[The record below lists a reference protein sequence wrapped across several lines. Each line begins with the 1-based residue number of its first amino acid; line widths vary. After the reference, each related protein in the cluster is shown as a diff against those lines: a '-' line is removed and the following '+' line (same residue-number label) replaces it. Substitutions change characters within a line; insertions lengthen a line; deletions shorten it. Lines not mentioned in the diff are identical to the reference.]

1 MFKSAALLL
10 IFMPIC
16 FGMAQNSKEMDS
28 TKIISYADKF
38 VVKINLDTQTDIYTI
53 RNDQNG
59 TKLTLAPNN
68 NYRLFVSLD
77 YQFFGLSIGFSP
89 TFFSANNDDDL
100 KGESSFSDF
109 KFRAVFGHWLQGF
122 QFSKIRGYYI
132 ENTNDFLP
140 GWTEGVDPY
149 LQIPD
154 LTSKI
159 YGMST
164 SYNFNSNF
172 SFRNILYQTEWQ
184 KKSAGSFIPTLYYR
198 YNKLSYSLLG
208 DKLKEESFPI
218 RLSAGY
224 HYTWVVNENWYLN
237 GNLSPSVGVKFT
249 NSSLTND
256 NNERFTEKYTSFTHA
271 LVGGMQLGY
280 ASKKIVFGASF
291 NFDVNGYKEDQF
303 NAIENDKIYGVI
315 YFGYRFET
323 PGFIDRAY
331 NELEEKIGL

>member
-1 MFKSAALLL
+1 MVKSTASFIILMSLH
-10 IFMPIC
+10 FTV
-16 FGMAQNSKEMDS
+16 AQNSKEIDS
-28 TKIISYADKF
+28 TNIISYADKF
-38 VVKINLDTQTDIYTI
+38 VVKINADTQTDIYTL
-53 RNDQNG
+53 RNHQDG
-59 TKLTLAPNN
+59 TKLTLTPNN
-68 NYRLFVSLD
+68 NYRLFASLD

-89 TFFSANNDDDL
+89 TFFAANNDDDL

-109 KFRAVFGHWLQGF
+109 KFRAAFGHWIQGF
-122 QFSKIRGYYI
+122 QLSKIKGYYI
-132 ENTNDFLP
+132 ENTNDFFP

-159 YGMST
+159 YGMYT

-184 KKSAGSFIPTLYYR
+184 KKSAGSFIPTLYYSF
-198 YNKLSYSLLG
+198 NQLSYSLGG
-208 DKLKEESFPI
+208 DKLREDSFPL

-224 HYTWVVNENWYLN
+224 YYTLVVHENWYLN

-249 NSSLTND
+249 KSSLTNA
-256 NNERFTEKYTSFTHA
+256 NNERFTEKYNSFTSA
-271 LVGGMQLGY
+271 LEGGMQLGY
-280 ASKKIVFGASF
+280 DSKKIVFGASV
-291 NFDVNGYKEDQF
+291 NFDINGYKEDKL

-323 PGFIDRAY
+323 PGFIDRTY
-331 NELEEKIGL
+331 NKFAKKIGL